1 MESEAVEVKRAEVN
15 ALADAQIA
23 EWQNRNREPGVLPCI
38 PIIMIS
44 TLAGDKP
51 GITVNLN
58 KNMPLKDVAL
68 ILKAASEQ
76 VEKAMGTVEGN

>member
-1 MESEAVEVKRAEVN
+1 MSDKT
-15 ALADAQIA
+15 LKKADANQLAKAQID
-23 EWQNRNREPGVLPCI
+23 EWLRRNREPGVLPCV

-44 TLAGDKP
+44 TLTGDKP

-58 KNMPLKDVAL
+58 SKMPLSDVAQ

-76 VEKAMGTVEGN
+76 VEKAMHKVEGN

>member
-1 MESEAVEVKRAEVN
+1 MKRAEVN

-23 EWQNRNREPGVLPCI
+23 EWRERNREPGVLPCI
-38 PIIMIS
+38 PIIMIN
-44 TLAGDKP
+44 TLAGEKP

-58 KNMPLKDVAL
+58 KNMPLADVAQ

-76 VEKAMGTVEGN
+76 VEKAMESVQGN